1 MRAPRAFK
9 EIHSLTFERRETKK
23 WLFRLPPLQCV
34 GQNSLSPSPNYVE
47 KEQNQDSTASD
58 EGGMLQLPYSDENK
72 CTPQRP
78 HLPSFYFC

>member
-34 GQNSLSPSPNYVE
+34 GAKQPLS
-47 KEQNQDSTASD
+47 
-58 EGGMLQLPYSDENK
+58 QL
-72 CTPQRP
+72 C
-78 HLPSFYFC
+78 